1 MRRGRDH
8 NGGPGRSF
16 LFITKERGLLNMK
29 ELGFIA
35 FPAIVVI
42 CYLAGATLK
51 AINCEKLDKFIP
63 VICGTIGGIIG
74 VIVFNTIPNYIPA
87 DNWLMAL
94 AIGIVSGFAA
104 TGINQVYKQFS
115 EAEYFYEAESEDE
128 IDEPEDE
135 EESGAV

>member
-1 MRRGRDH
+1 M
-8 NGGPGRSF
+8 
-16 LFITKERGLLNMK
+16 T

-51 AINCEKLDKFIP
+51 AINNDTLDKFIP
-63 VICGTIGGIIG
+63 VICGFIGGALG
-74 VIVFNTIPNYIPA
+74 VVVFQTIPGYIPA

-104 TGINQVYKQFS
+104 TGINQVYKQFTQ
-115 EAEYFYEAESEDE
+115 EEYYEKETEEDL
-128 IDEPEDE
+128 PVE
-135 EESGAV
+135 EEETEEGA

>member
-1 MRRGRDH
+1 MRRGRRMYD
-8 NGGPGRSF
+8 GPGVSY
-16 LFITKERGLLNMK
+16 LYHTNERGLKDMN

-51 AINCEKLDKFIP
+51 AINNESLDKFIP
-63 VICGTIGGIIG
+63 VICGFLGGLIG
-74 VIVFNTIPNYIPA
+74 VIVFLTIPGYIPA

-104 TGINQVYKQFS
+104 TGINQVYKQFK
-115 EAEYFYEAESEDE
+115 EAEYYYEAESEDE
-128 IDEPEDE
+128 FPEDE
-135 EESGAV
+135 AEDESGAV

>member
-1 MRRGRDH
+1 M
-8 NGGPGRSF
+8 N
-16 LFITKERGLLNMK
+16 

-51 AINCEKLDKFIP
+51 AINNESLDKFIP
-63 VICGTIGGIIG
+63 VICGFLGGLIG
-74 VIVFNTIPNYIPA
+74 VIVFLTIPGYIPA

-115 EAEYFYEAESEDE
+115 QVEGFEDISEDE
-128 IDEPEDE
+128 APLEEGEEDHTGE
-135 EESGAV
+135 T

>member
-1 MRRGRDH
+1 MRHGRRVYD
-8 NGGPGRSF
+8 GPGGSF
-16 LFITKERGLLNMK
+16 IFINHERGLKTMN

-42 CYLAGATLK
+42 VYLAGATLK
-51 AINCEKLDKFIP
+51 AINNETLDKFIP
-63 VICGTIGGIIG
+63 VICGFIGGILG
-74 VIVFNTIPNYIPA
+74 VVVFNTIPNYIPA

-115 EAEYFYEAESEDE
+115 QPTEEFYEAESEDE
-128 IDEPEDE
+128 LPVNED
-135 EESGAV
+135 ESGAV